1 MLPNSYL
8 DLTESMPHME
18 KLGYNNQEQVRY
30 AIRKN
35 LFRVGIEV
43 SDVVAD
49 QLVTVITQSA
59 PSTVRVEPVNVR
71 DVVASI
77 LLNCIGL
84 VPGMIEFEVGVRSA
98 GLDANVDVLL
108 VSSFVD
114 AAALDA
120 YQNHPHHKAVSSQL
134 GLLRESRSVLD
145 HESLTP
151 GTPGT

>member
-1 MLPNSYL
+1 MIRHVVMWKLNDPADAPRFKQLL
-8 DLTESMPHME
+8 DT
-18 KLGYNNQEQVRY
+18 
-30 AIRKN
+30 
-35 LFRVGIEV
+35 
-43 SDVVAD
+43 
-49 QLVTVITQSA
+49 
-59 PSTVRVEPVNVR
+59 
-71 DVVASI
+71 
-77 LLNCIGL
+77 CIGL
-84 VPGMIEFEVGVRSA
+84 VPGMIEFEVGIRST

-134 GLLRESRSVLD
+134 GPLRESRSVLD